1 MKRIKPSEGNKT
13 FCMAPWTHTYL
24 SPQMERRLC
33 CSSRESS
40 ENFKQ
45 YIDTIDPKGHNDKIN
60 LTTLDEHWNS
70 EYMKS
75 VRLKL
80 LAGEEIPQC
89 AVCNDRL
96 LNEQVYRQHFNWYY
110 KDKMEQVYEST
121 DETGA
126 TTMKVESFDYRFSN
140 LCNFSCRMCGD
151 MLSSTWETENRKHGK
166 GDYEHYR
173 IWGRKDIKEKLE
185 KFHDQQVVK
194 EFTAAVEEKR
204 ITEIYWCGGEPL
216 MWKIHWTAMER
227 IKELGYAE
235 NVLAR
240 YNSNMSRINFYG
252 KNLFEDILKH
262 YQQFQICASI
272 DGTGE
277 TGEYIR
283 TGLKYSE
290 WLENMRYGLKYVQG
304 PYQRIQ
310 LDLTITMPGLFDLE
324 NMVLLS
330 NELGIELLTKQVF
343 NFSEDNA
350 MAPLFM
356 PYDIMSEMID
366 DAREKTI
373 KYKNK
378 NLNNFFAQLD
388 EMQKQKRNNELVYDE
403 ESYKKGQKDGKAEI
417 ERLDR
422 IRGTDIKKILAK
434 NKKAL
439 EWWTS
444 I

>member
-1 MKRIKPSEGNKT
+1 
-13 FCMAPWTHTYL
+13 
-24 SPQMERRLC
+24 
-33 CSSRESS
+33 
-40 ENFKQ
+40 
-45 YIDTIDPKGHNDKIN
+45 
-60 LTTLDEHWNS
+60 
-70 EYMKS
+70 
-75 VRLKL
+75 
-80 LAGEEIPQC
+80 
-89 AVCNDRL
+89 
-96 LNEQVYRQHFNWYY
+96 
-110 KDKMEQVYEST
+110 
-121 DETGA
+121 
-126 TTMKVESFDYRFSN
+126 
-140 LCNFSCRMCGD
+140 
-151 MLSSTWETENRKHGK
+151 
-166 GDYEHYR
+166 
-173 IWGRKDIKEKLE
+173 
-185 KFHDQQVVK
+185 
-194 EFTAAVEEKR
+194 
-204 ITEIYWCGGEPL
+204 
-216 MWKIHWTAMER
+216 
-227 IKELGYAE
+227 
-235 NVLAR
+235 
-240 YNSNMSRINFYG
+240 
-252 KNLFEDILKH
+252 
-262 YQQFQICASI
+262 
-272 DGTGE
+272 
-277 TGEYIR
+277 
-283 TGLKYSE
+283 
-290 WLENMRYGLKYVQG
+290 MRYGLKYVQG